1 MGSEETVSESYD
13 LMVIGAGPGGVAAAV
28 RGRQLGA
35 KTALVEAA
43 HWGGFCLNRACVPT
57 KLFAAAVE
65 RRRGLATAA
74 RMGLRDVGGEI
85 DPGALWALKE
95 ELVSYFA
102 QGTEGLLKAKGVSLL
117 TGRGRLS
124 GPGRVAVGESLYE
137 ANAVILAV
145 GAAWGRPDFPG
156 AGLAGVVHPG
166 RLIEE
171 ADIPASAL
179 VLGAG
184 PWALEWAQFLAACG
198 CRVTVAA
205 RERGL
210 LPGFD
215 PEIGQRLR
223 NAWKNEPIA
232 FLTGCRVVRA
242 EEHPEGGLAVT
253 LSVKDRE
260 ETRRFE
266 RAIHFERRPG
276 LEGLGLESVGL
287 KDLRVNERL
296 ATAVP
301 GLWAVGDAT
310 GCFPDLSHG
319 ATAMGVIAAENALGA
334 HRAYDPRRVPRIAF
348 TSPQAA
354 SVGLSEEE
362 AEEAG
367 GEVITGTA
375 AIAAGPMAMI
385 QGAAHGVVKV
395 VGDKRYGELLGVH
408 VLSPFATEII
418 GAGVLALQMEATL
431 EELADAALPHPT
443 IAESLAE
450 AAREAL
456 GRTLFL
462 P

>member
-1 MGSEETVSESYD
+1 
-13 LMVIGAGPGGVAAAV
+13 
-28 RGRQLGA
+28 
-35 KTALVEAA
+35 
-43 HWGGFCLNRACVPT
+43 
-57 KLFAAAVE
+57 
-65 RRRGLATAA
+65 
-74 RMGLRDVGGEI
+74 
-85 DPGALWALKE
+85 
-95 ELVSYFA
+95 
-102 QGTEGLLKAKGVSLL
+102 
-117 TGRGRLS
+117 
-124 GPGRVAVGESLYE
+124 
-137 ANAVILAV
+137 
-145 GAAWGRPDFPG
+145 
-156 AGLAGVVHPG
+156 
-166 RLIEE
+166 
-171 ADIPASAL
+171 
-179 VLGAG
+179 
-184 PWALEWAQFLAACG
+184 
-198 CRVTVAA
+198 
-205 RERGL
+205 
-210 LPGFD
+210 
-215 PEIGQRLR
+215 
-223 NAWKNEPIA
+223 
-232 FLTGCRVVRA
+232 
-242 EEHPEGGLAVT
+242 
-253 LSVKDRE
+253 
-260 ETRRFE
+260 
-266 RAIHFERRPG
+266 
-276 LEGLGLESVGL
+276 
-287 KDLRVNERL
+287 VNERL